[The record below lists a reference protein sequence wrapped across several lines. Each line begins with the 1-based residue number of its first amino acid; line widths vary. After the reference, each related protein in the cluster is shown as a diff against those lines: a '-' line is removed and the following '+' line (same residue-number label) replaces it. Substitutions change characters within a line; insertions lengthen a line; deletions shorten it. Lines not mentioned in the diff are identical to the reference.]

1 MESPATLGVYDGS
14 SKAWSAPC
22 TGEYID
28 VVPIQAR
35 GSRLPRRVLAI
46 ACVAMALMTA
56 SGSHARQARAAR
68 TVCEPQEEALFICET
83 NRKDKYLAICA
94 VETEVGKRWS
104 AVQYRFGP
112 EDRAELVY
120 PEDARQGASKMFFS
134 HVTEGTIY
142 KVSVRFRSGDF
153 TYKVESSGDSASHP
167 VGDGAAGVTV
177 TDATG
182 KKVSQISCIERP
194 TMFAPYLQR
203 ALACDLENPHGKA
216 ACGDQ
221 PYRIGRAKAPDTLV
235 NARSR

>member
-1 MESPATLGVYDGS
+1 
-14 SKAWSAPC
+14 
-22 TGEYID
+22 
-28 VVPIQAR
+28 
-35 GSRLPRRVLAI
+35 
-46 ACVAMALMTA
+46 MALMPA
-56 SGSHARQARAAR
+56 SRMHARQIPAVR
-68 TVCEPQEEALFICET
+68 TVCAPEEEAFFVCET

-142 KVSVRFRSGDF
+142 KVSVRFRTGGF
-153 TYKVESSGDSASHP
+153 TYVIESSGDSASDP
-167 VGDGAAGVTV
+167 IGDGAAGVTV

-182 KKVSQISCIERP
+182 KKVSQIKCIERP
-194 TMFAPYLQR
+194 TLFAPYLQR
-203 ALACDLENPHGKA
+203 ALACDEENPYGKA

-221 PYRIGRAKAPDTLV
+221 PYRIRRAKAP
-235 NARSR
+235 RESPGS